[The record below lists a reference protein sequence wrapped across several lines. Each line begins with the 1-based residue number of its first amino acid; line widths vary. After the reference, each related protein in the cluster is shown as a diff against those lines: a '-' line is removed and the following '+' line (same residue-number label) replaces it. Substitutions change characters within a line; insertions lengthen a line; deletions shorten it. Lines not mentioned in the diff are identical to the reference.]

1 MLLLLFLGLLESAAS
16 FSIFPKPPISLMKV
30 GKTISSESH
39 WSSVC
44 PSSITRR
51 LRMTSKSNVVW
62 YVVAAEDA
70 PLSSHQP
77 PVPFRAPTPFE
88 FLLDFLSELRS
99 SNPVSVGFCDLSS
112 LTAYQ
117 TQSDFIS
124 KQGQLKWM
132 DKISDFGV
140 DEQNPLYVVIP
151 SDFQKLVPMD
161 SRAPTGSIQR
171 MHPRQDRWDKLNVIL
186 GRISAVKKSSSDTV
200 PFSAVTWYD
209 VGNIFVEYIT
219 PFSLPVKPILPRDLE
234 VLHNCLS
241 SVQKCFG
248 NPFTGNEAKRLYF
261 IAPIL
266 VCVCLVLK
274 DVQIQVE
281 ENMRGGRIKTNGKF
295 EFVLCRGGKKVC
307 IAETGDMYQGRAQ
320 ALLGCETLCDIENL
334 SVVYCVITN
343 FETWHFIKS
352 ADYGIEVEVT
362 NLVLA
367 RGVPTRASLF
377 QIAGKLIELLS

>member
-1 MLLLLFLGLLESAAS
+1 
-16 FSIFPKPPISLMKV
+16 
-30 GKTISSESH
+30 
-39 WSSVC
+39 
-44 PSSITRR
+44 
-51 LRMTSKSNVVW
+51 MTSKSDVVW

-70 PLSSHQP
+70 PLSSHKP
-77 PVPFRAPTPFE
+77 PVPLIAPTPFVD
-88 FLLDFLSELRS
+88 LLDFLYELRS

-112 LTAYQ
+112 LKAYQ

-132 DKISDFGV
+132 DKISGFGV
-140 DEQNPLYVVIP
+140 DEQTPLYVVVP
-151 SDFQKLVPMD
+151 NDFQKLVPIGI
-161 SRAPTGSIQR
+161 RAPTSSIQS

-186 GRISAVKKSSSDTV
+186 GRISAGTKSQQSDTV

-209 VGNIFVEYIT
+209 VGDIFNEYIT
-219 PFSLPVKPILPRDLE
+219 PFSLAVKPILPPDLE
-234 VLHNCLS
+234 VLYNCLS

-248 NPFTGNEAKRLYF
+248 NPSTGNEAKRLYF

-281 ENMRGGRIKTNGKF
+281 ENMRGGRIKTNGNF

-307 IAETGDMYQGRAQ
+307 IAEAKTGDMYQGRAQ

-334 SVVYCVITN
+334 SVVYCVVTD
-343 FETWHFIKS
+343 FEAWHFIKS

-367 RGVPTRASLF
+367 RGVPTRASLL
-377 QIAGKLIELLS
+377 QIAGKLFELLS